1 MTPACFELKRYVSH
15 NHNLKTNCIFKDSPV
30 SNKWGR
36 VNYKMDK
43 PNQKLQ
49 KSGLAS
55 SMPFA
60 QNFNSV
66 SSL

>member
-1 MTPACFELKRYVSH
+1 MTPAGFELKRYVSH

-43 PNQKLQ
+43 PNPKIAKIRTSILNAFCP
-49 KSGLAS
+49 K
-55 SMPFA
+55 F
-60 QNFNSV
+60 
-66 SSL
+66 